1 MALHVK
7 ENIDEDLFV
16 IINKLFSTKYPIDIF
31 DLTKELK
38 GMIYSFPFKDLVS
51 LANYT

>member
-1 MALHVK
+1 MALYVC
-7 ENIDEDLFV
+7 ENINEDLFV

-31 DLTKELK
+31 DLVDQNLQF
-38 GMIYSFPFKDLVS
+38 YFLAFKDLVS